1 LKVKAIRT
9 RYWRPGEDYLEAITQ
24 HAAKYLKPGCVL
36 VLSEKA
42 LSTARGNIV
51 DESLA
56 KPGLLAKVIATF
68 WMRAIWGYV
77 LGPLCRFK
85 PATLERLRRFPKKE
99 GAAHKQV
106 VLDAAGFLQALK
118 YGSEGGI
125 DLSNMPYAYACLP
138 LQHPEEVARQIQER
152 LARETETDVTVI
164 IADTDSTFTFHD
176 SHFTAHPHP
185 LEGITPLGLGAFILG
200 RALKVK
206 QRATPLAVAGSKIT
220 VKEALRLAEVAHHV
234 RGYGAGRTVWD
245 MADRFNVDTSDV
257 SWEMLDEDAHFP
269 LVLIRRR

>member
-1 LKVKAIRT
+1 LKVKTVKT

-24 HAAKYLKPGCVL
+24 RTAKYLRPGCVV

-42 LSTARGNIV
+42 LSTARGNVV
-51 DESLA
+51 DEALA
-56 KPGLLAKVIATF
+56 KPGFLAKIIATF

-85 PATLERLRRFPKKE
+85 PATLERLRSFPKKE

-152 LARETETDVTVI
+152 LARETGIDVTVI
-164 IADTDSTFTFHD
+164 IADSDSTFTLHD
-176 SHFTAHPHP
+176 AHFTAHPNP
-185 LEGITPLGLGAFILG
+185 LAGITPLGLGAFILG
-200 RALKVK
+200 RSLKVN
-206 QRATPLAVAGSKIT
+206 QRATPLAVAGPKIT
-220 VKEALRLAEVAHHV
+220 VEEALRLAEMAHRV
-234 RGYGAGRTVWD
+234 RGSGTGRTVWD
-245 MADRFNVDTSDV
+245 MADRFNVDASDV
-257 SWEMLDEDAHFP
+257 SWEMLEKDAHIP
-269 LVLIRRR
+269 LVLIRRT

>member
-1 LKVKAIRT
+1 LRTKAVRT
-9 RYWRPGEDYLEAITQ
+9 RYWKPGEDYLKAITQ
-24 HAAKYLKPGCVL
+24 RTARHLKPGCVL

-51 DESLA
+51 DEA
-56 KPGLLAKVIATF
+56 CARPGLLAKVIATF
-68 WMRAIWGYV
+68 WMRTMWGYV

-85 PATLERLRRFPKKE
+85 PATLERLRRFPEKA

-106 VLDAAGFLQALK
+106 VLETAGFLQALK

-138 LQHPEEVARQIQER
+138 LDDARGVARQIQEH
-152 LARETETDVTVI
+152 LARETGTDVTVI
-164 IADTDSTFTFHD
+164 IADTDSTFTIHD
-176 SHFTAHPHP
+176 THFTAHPNP

-206 QRATPLAVAGSKIT
+206 QRATPLAVAGPKVS
-220 VKEALRLAEVAHHV
+220 VEEALRLAEVAHHV

-245 MADRFNVDTSDV
+245 MANRYKVDTSNV
-257 SWEMLDEDAHFP
+257 SWDMLEEEAHFP
-269 LVLIRRR
+269 LVLICRR

>member
-1 LKVKAIRT
+1 LRVKTVKT
-9 RYWRPGEDYLEAITQ
+9 RYWRPGEDYLEAITRRT
-24 HAAKYLKPGCVL
+24 AKYLRRGCVL

-42 LSTARGNIV
+42 LSTARGDIV
-51 DESLA
+51 DEALA
-56 KPGLLAKVIATF
+56 KPGFLAKAIATF

-77 LGPLCRFK
+77 LGPLCRFN
-85 PATLERLRRFPKKE
+85 PATLARLRSFPKKA

-138 LQHPEEVARQIQER
+138 LQHPHRVARQIQEH
-152 LARETETDVTVI
+152 LARETGTDVTVI

-176 SHFTAHPHP
+176 VHFTAHPNP
-185 LEGITPLGLGAFILG
+185 LGGITSLGLGAFILG
-200 RALKVK
+200 RALKMK
-206 QRATPLAVAGSKIT
+206 QRATPLAVAGLEVT
-220 VKEALRLAEVAHHV
+220 VEEALRLAEVAHHA
-234 RGYGAGRTVWD
+234 RGYGTGRTVWD
-245 MADRFNVDTSDV
+245 MADRFNVDASDV
-257 SWEMLDEDAHFP
+257 SWEMLEEDAHYP

>member
-1 LKVKAIRT
+1 LRVKTVKT
-9 RYWRPGEDYLEAITQ
+9 RYWRPGEDYLEAITRRT
-24 HAAKYLKPGCVL
+24 AKYLGRGCVL

-51 DESLA
+51 DEALA
-56 KPGLLAKVIATF
+56 KPGFLAKVIATF

-85 PATLERLRRFPKKE
+85 PATLERLRSFPKKA

-125 DLSNMPYAYACLP
+125 DLSNMPYSYACLP
-138 LQHPEEVARQIQER
+138 LQHPHRVARQIQEH
-152 LARETETDVTVI
+152 LARETGTDVTVI

-176 SHFTAHPHP
+176 VHFTAHPNP
-185 LEGITPLGLGAFILG
+185 LGGITSLGLGAFILG
-200 RALKVK
+200 RALKGK
-206 QRATPLAVAGSKIT
+206 QRATPLAVAGPEVT
-220 VKEALRLAEVAHHV
+220 VEEALRLAEVAHHA
-234 RGYGAGRTVWD
+234 RGDGTGRTVWD
-245 MADRFNVDTSDV
+245 MADRFNVDASDV
-257 SWEMLDEDAHFP
+257 SWEMLEEGAHYP